1 MIGKSDLEYFATGA
15 RRGILNASEQIALV
29 REVSGAQMEIERLR
43 QALGDYGEH
52 DAGCPKRYVQ
62 VQFCARMK
70 TEGKCECGLDEELGI
85 AAAEHPAAPGRET
98 GNE

>member
-1 MIGKSDLEYFATGA
+1 MSDNSCQSCGEKADLSSEYGFFCEGCYAVFELTVERDEA
-15 RRGILNASEQIALV
+15 RAEV
-29 REVSGAQMEIERLR
+29 RRLR
-43 QALGDYGEH
+43 QALGEYGQH

-85 AAAEHPAAPGRET
+85 AAAAPEER
-98 GNE
+98 